1 MLNCTKV
8 DVLMPATVLQF
19 NATKGE
25 RFREGFERR
34 IIHTRD
40 LMTVVID
47 IVNGPW
53 TAPDPYHSHPH
64 EQITYLA
71 EGEILFLAEGQE
83 ARRMTAG
90 DLFAVPS
97 GVPHSV
103 QLLSPTARLVDTF
116 NPVRED
122 FL

>member
-1 MLNCTKV
+1 MK
-8 DVLMPATVLQF
+8 ATVLQF
-19 NATKGE
+19 SATEGE
-25 RFREGFERR
+25 KFRDGFERR

-47 IVNGPW
+47 IDNGPW
-53 TAPDPYHSHPH
+53 TAPDPYHAHPH

-97 GVPHSV
+97 GMPHSI
-103 QLLSPTARLVDTF
+103 QLLSHTARLVDTF
-116 NPVRED
+116 NPIRED